1 MPPAS
6 SEGHSVC
13 FRRPTSGAVPCNP
26 AIQPQSRESYSLHA
40 VALCAMSDGESS
52 SDYEQDRPGD
62 LGLTAATRMSLREAD
77 EDEEGATALRE

>member
-1 MPPAS
+1 
-6 SEGHSVC
+6 
-13 FRRPTSGAVPCNP
+13 
-26 AIQPQSRESYSLHA
+26 
-40 VALCAMSDGESS
+40 MSDGESS